1 MKQIAAPGDSDGSPA
16 SRFRE
21 AMRRILTVS
30 KKDVDARMASEK
42 AKRAR
47 QRKRKAG

>member
-1 MKQIAAPGDSDGSPA
+1 MKQVLAASEDGATPA
-16 SRFRE
+16 ARFRD

-47 QRKRKAG
+47 ARKRKAG